1 MTTQRRRFSL
11 HSRVLALG
19 LLSSLLLALLVPAW
33 PAYLSAW
40 AHPSSPEQMI
50 IRQFPALAEQ
60 MAARTDFTV
69 ATRTIEGRVVAG
81 FQPHLASTSATPE
94 IGFPTGL
101 LPPERAAWLAQAQRD
116 GMTNQVSLTPFF
128 PASYGDSFVVE
139 GQGMR
144 VVVRPLGAAQV
155 KAQIEQGKV
164 IYRGAYPHTDS
175 LHAVKGHRSE
185 EFLLL
190 HTAEAPHSFEYAL
203 QVSAGAKIALAEG
216 AVRLTNE
223 RGQGLVIEKPW
234 VVDAQGQRRED
245 VVHWELGSEER
256 NGIHHLRLE
265 LTPAGLAYPLVIDPS
280 WVPTSDLVTARHFHT
295 ATLLS
300 NGQVLIAGGS
310 NINGSLKSAELYN
323 PATGTWSSTGD
334 LATARE
340 SHTATLLPNGQV
352 LIAGGFPGGGGV
364 LKSAELYN
372 PATGAWSSTGDL
384 ATARGSHTATL
395 LPNGQVLLA
404 GGEGDSFGFLK
415 SAELY
420 NPATGTWSSTGDLA
434 TARGLHTATLLPNGQ
449 VLIAGGVNTS
459 SGVLKSAELYNP
471 ATGTW
476 SSIGDLATARESHT
490 ATLLPNGQVLIAGGF
505 NNGVLKSA
513 ELYNPATG
521 TWSST
526 GDLATARALHTATL
540 LPNGQ
545 VLIAGGFPSGGGF
558 FKSAELYNPATGTW
572 SSTGDLATARDSHTA
587 TLLPNGQVL
596 IAGGINNN
604 GSLKSAE
611 LYDPTISPVTGSW
624 SVTFPNT
631 SRSEHT
637 ATLLPNG
644 KVLVAGGFGTGGGLN
659 SAELYDPAT
668 SMWSYTGNLN
678 TGRFGHTATLL
689 PNGKVLV
696 AGDISSASA
705 ELYDP
710 ATGTWSYT
718 GSLSTVRANHTATLL
733 PNGKVL
739 VAAGFN
745 NNAFTYLRS
754 AELYD
759 PATGTWSAAG
769 LLTRDR
775 YVHTATLLPN
785 GKVLVAGG
793 INSLET
799 NGTISAEIYDP
810 GSNSWGAVGS
820 LKYPRSQHTANLLP
834 TGKVLVTGGAG
845 IAGVCELYD
854 PVLTNNW
861 STTGVLSSSVARTAH
876 TATLLTNGLV
886 LLAGGSDGSGQVATA
901 YLYNPAQGL
910 WATTAPL
917 TAARSQHTATLLPNG
932 KVLVAGGDNPIPFA
946 IAELYAVGLG
956 FNETS
961 RPLLTT
967 ATSPLGLGG
976 QLTATG
982 SHFQGVSE
990 ASGGNTQSSATNY
1003 PVLQLRS
1010 LVNEQTSFLLTN
1022 PASGWS
1028 NLTFT
1033 SAPVTGFPQ
1042 GPALAT
1048 VFTNGIPSVSKFL
1061 QLTSIALSPMSQSF
1075 SASSATGS
1083 VDVIVPGGFGW
1094 TAASNAAW
1102 IRITSGGGVFGSGA
1116 VGYAVDANPDSTPRS
1131 GTLTLAGQTFTVA
1144 QGAQFNDVPTNHP
1157 FYNFISKLSARR
1169 VTLGCGQGNY
1179 CPDGNVTREQMA
1191 AFIIR
1196 ALGDFTPPPPAA
1208 PRFNDVPPENPFYGF
1223 IDEMA
1228 VRGITLGCGNGNYCP
1243 KDEVTREK
1251 MAAFMIRA
1259 LGIFSLPPPAF
1270 QRFLDVPPS
1279 NSFYA
1284 FIDEMAV
1291 RQITLGCGGSSYCPS
1306 GVVTRGQ
1313 MAVFMVRAF
1322 GL

>member
-101 LPPERAAWLAQAQRD
+101 LPPEQAAWLAKAQRD

-128 PASYGDSFVVE
+128 PASYGDPFVVE

-144 VVVRPLGAAQV
+144 VVLRPLGAAQV

-434 TARGLHTATLLPNGQ
+434 TAR
-449 VLIAGGVNTS
+449 
-459 SGVLKSAELYNP
+459 
-471 ATGTW
+471 
-476 SSIGDLATARESHT
+476 
-490 ATLLPNGQVLIAGGF
+490 
-505 NNGVLKSA
+505 
-513 ELYNPATG
+513 
-521 TWSST
+521 
-526 GDLATARALHTATL
+526 ALHTATL

-631 SRSEHT
+631 SRDEHT

-644 KVLVAGGFGTGGGLN
+644 KVLVAGGFGSGSGLN

-668 SMWSYTGNLN
+668 GMWSYTGNLN

-775 YVHTATLLPN
+775 FLHTATLLPN

-793 INSLET
+793 VNSLET
-799 NGTISAEIYDP
+799 NGTARAEIYDP
-810 GSNSWGAVGS
+810 GFNTWGAVGS
-820 LKYPRSQHTANLLP
+820 LNYARSQHTANLLP
-834 TGKVLVTGGAG
+834 NGKVMVIGGTNPQ
-845 IAGVCELYD
+845 GVIGELYD
-854 PVLTNNW
+854 PVMTSWTLT
-861 STTGVLSSSVARTAH
+861 GALALSGARTAH

-1259 LGIFSLPPPAF
+1259 LGIFSPPPPAF

-1306 GVVTRGQ
+1306 GAVTRGQ
-1313 MAVFMVRAF
+1313 MAVFLVRAF